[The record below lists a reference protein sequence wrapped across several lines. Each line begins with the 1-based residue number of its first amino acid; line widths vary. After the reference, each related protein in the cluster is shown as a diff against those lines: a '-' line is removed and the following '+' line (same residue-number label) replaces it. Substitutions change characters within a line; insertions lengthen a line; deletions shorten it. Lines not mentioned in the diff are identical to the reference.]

1 MPRTSR
7 AIVAD
12 HCYHVINRGNN
23 QNQLFHDR
31 TDYAAFLW
39 LMAEAN
45 EHVPL
50 PIIGGCVMPNHVH
63 MLVRPQHDT
72 EVAEWTHWLFTTHA
86 RRYHKKYASSGRVW
100 QGRFKAFVVQDDDH
114 LLSVL
119 RYVERNALRAN
130 LAGTAEAWEW
140 GSLRWRASGNAP
152 FVLAPCPVPLP
163 SNWIAYVNADQT
175 PEELEEIRNC
185 VRRQSPFGATQWSA
199 AKAAEFG
206 IEDTLAPLGRPRKQM

>member
-1 MPRTSR
+1 MQSARMPRTSR

-114 LLSVL
+114 LHSVL

-130 LAGTAEAWEW
+130 LAGAAEAWEW

-163 SNWIAYVNADQT
+163 SNWIANVNADQT

-185 VRRQSPFGATQWSA
+185 VRRQS
-199 AKAAEFG
+199 
-206 IEDTLAPLGRPRKQM
+206 